1 MLNFRGVYLMNFEGF
16 IHPTRQSKVIESTS
30 QGVYFA
36 VAACSTA
43 GLAAVCDVS
52 LVA

>member
-1 MLNFRGVYLMNFEGF
+1 MLNFQGVYLINFEGF
-16 IHPTRQSKVIESTS
+16 IHPTQLSRVIESTS

-43 GLAAVCDVS
+43 GLAAVCEVS